1 MNPLR
6 KFVIFI
12 SLISI
17 SGLTGIGMI
26 RAGWFRS
33 QPSSMTQELATG
45 ITYHRVVR
53 TIPRPIVL
61 HVVEIILKNKKLQFL
76 VTPSQPIL
84 HGEIRAK
91 LTSRFL
97 TEYRQTVAI
106 NGSYFYPFREYWS
119 PYPAEGEPVH
129 ILGHAISHHQT
140 YSQPQIDFS
149 ALYVTDDN
157 QFSSV
162 LPSAHI
168 VHAIAGREWLLK
180 HGQTILTSEMI
191 AADKP
196 YPRTAIA
203 FDATQ
208 QRLWLIVVDG
218 KQPNYSDGIYLQ
230 ELADYLFQLGADTAL
245 CLDGGGS
252 STLVIADVHG
262 QARILNSPIHQG
274 WAGRERPVANHFGV
288 QIID

>member
-1 MNPLR
+1 MNQLR
-6 KFVIFI
+6 KFMIFI
-12 SLISI
+12 ILISI
-17 SGLTGIGMI
+17 SGLASIGMI
-26 RAGWFRS
+26 RVGWFRS
-33 QPSSMTQELATG
+33 QPLSMTQELATG
-45 ITYHRVVR
+45 IIYHRVVR

-61 HVVEIILKNKKLQFL
+61 HIIEIILKNKKLQFL

-84 HGEIRAK
+84 HGEIGAK
-91 LTSRFL
+91 LTSQFL
-97 TEYRQTVAI
+97 TEYHQTVAI
-106 NGSYFYPFREYWS
+106 NGSYFYPFREYWL
-119 PYPAEGEPVH
+119 PYPAEGELVH
-129 ILGHAISHHQT
+129 VLGHAISHHQT
-140 YSQPQIDFS
+140 YSQPQVDFP
-149 ALYVTDDN
+149 ALYVTDNN
-157 QFSSV
+157 QFYSV
-162 LPSAHI
+162 LPSSRIA
-168 VHAIAGREWLLK
+168 HAIAGREWLLK
-180 HGQTILTSEMI
+180 HGQTILTSEMV

-230 ELADYLFQLGADTAL
+230 ELADYLSQLGADTAL

-252 STLVIADVHG
+252 STLVVAKVDG

-288 QIID
+288 ILK